1 LTLASLVCAA
11 PAVAA
16 PPSSARPAVTQG
28 AVFLV
33 GGELHVGDGQVI
45 RDCVVEI
52 VDGRFGRIRQ
62 GSRVPLPAGAR
73 TIDVAGKVLTPGLIA
88 ADSSLG
94 LVEIDLEPSTRDDG
108 VEAAGPVR
116 AAHDAAL
123 AVHEDSSLIQV
134 QAIEGVTTAAVAPSG
149 GLLSGQ
155 VAWIDLL
162 HGDPELVARA
172 RVAIDGSLGQAYGGS
187 RSATIAKL
195 TEVLE
200 DARLYPGRRAA
211 YERGD
216 SRALAAHHLDLEAL
230 QPLLRGQAVLTLSAN
245 RASDIRAALELARR
259 FGIKIAIVG
268 GAEAWKVADRLAAA
282 KVPVILQPS
291 HNLPGSL
298 DSLGARLDGA
308 ALLERAGVEVVI
320 ATLGEA
326 HNLRNITQEAGLAVA
341 HGLPWEQALSAVTRN
356 VARAYGLERDYGTV
370 ATGKVANLVVWSG
383 DPFELSTAA
392 EQVFIRG
399 RPIPMVSRQTLLRER
414 YRDLARSPR

>member
-1 LTLASLVCAA
+1 MIRCSHDDADLHAGARARSRSMLPRLRRARLALTLTLASLVCAA

-216 SRALAAHHLDLEAL
+216 YKTAYDEWLPLALAGE
-230 QPLLRGQAVLTLSAN
+230 
-245 RASDIRAALELARR
+245 
-259 FGIKIAIVG
+259 
-268 GAEAWKVADRLAAA
+268 AEAQFNIGILHDHGQGVPEDDAEAA
-282 KVPVILQPS
+282 KR
-291 HNLPGSL
+291 
-298 DSLGARLDGA
+298 RLDRFVLRTRPVAKYVAPPAGA
-308 ALLERAGVEVVI
+308 AGRH
-320 ATLGEA
+320 TLD
-326 HNLRNITQEAGLAVA
+326 
-341 HGLPWEQALSAVTRN
+341 
-356 VARAYGLERDYGTV
+356 ARWL
-370 ATGKVANLVVWSG
+370 
-383 DPFELSTAA
+383 
-392 EQVFIRG
+392 
-399 RPIPMVSRQTLLRER
+399 
-414 YRDLARSPR
+414 